1 MVTELI
7 TADSG
12 KTKASPKPLKG
23 AMKVIK
29 KLKGRIGLGSNN
41 GDGSASQ
48 PVLQFHNT
56 RGEHV
61 RLSADRS
68 TARRVDS
75 FCKGIAF
82 SQRTV
87 RPNEKRSLAQIRLPW
102 YVDNDILFHSDS
114 TDFSIGSIDFEYL
127 SRLVCSDLTSRPGFW
142 GKALPERYVDV
153 GVLFAFH
160 FTASG
165 DVMLNVNGQ
174 DKGVFLTGVDART
187 PLWIMVDIYGNTT
200 AVQFVDPR
208 GSLNNNPMRNSPTR
222 RSTTS
227 LQSSASSGGVSTMAI
242 NEHNNRPLQQQ
253 MPRPRSEAD
262 LLVSMNALNLNRG
275 PHQIPSLPLPP
286 IPGSQSTSPPAIHGS
301 SAAPA
306 VLQNFPPPPPL
317 RHYRHNVFQPLTFHP
332 RTHGVNIRMG
342 SDCRTAV
349 RHDAEFCNG
358 YVLSSRPINPGESW
372 VVQIVQTESIYVGG
386 MGFGF
391 TTCNPASLSS
401 TDLPDDAD
409 QLLDRPEYWVIS
421 KDVAHGPILGDEI
434 EFHLSHN
441 GEVTMMRNRGAAT
454 LLMHVDVSLPLW
466 AIFDVYGSTRAI
478 RLLGTIC
485 PPQPAEPPAVIYQA
499 PPRMSPPRPQPVQ
512 HQPIYQTIT
521 SATHMQQQQ
530 QQPILSSGTAS
541 YVETLT
547 HSLSQSAGGAGS
559 SSECTVCYE
568 RSVDCVL
575 YSCGHMCLCYDCALT
590 LYHGGRTAGGQGL
603 CPICRAPIRDVIR
616 AYRS

>member
-1 MVTELI
+1 MVTESFI
-7 TADSG
+7 TADPSA

-29 KLKGRIGLGSNN
+29 KLKGRIGL
-41 GDGSASQ
+41 
-48 PVLQFHNT
+48 
-56 RGEHV
+56 
-61 RLSADRS
+61 
-68 TARRVDS
+68 
-75 FCKGIAF
+75 
-82 SQRTV
+82 
-87 RPNEKRSLAQIRLPW
+87 
-102 YVDNDILFHSDS
+102 
-114 TDFSIGSIDFEYL
+114 
-127 SRLVCSDLTSRPGFW
+127 DLTSRPGFW

-160 FTASG
+160 FTAGG
-165 DVMLNVNGQ
+165 DVVLNVDGH

-187 PLWIMVDIYGNTT
+187 PLWVMVDIYGNTT

-208 GSLNNNPMRNSPTR
+208 GSLNNMRNSPSR

-227 LQSSASSGGVSTMAI
+227 LQSTASSGSAAGVPGI
-242 NEHNNRPLQQQ
+242 NNRPNHQH
-253 MPRPRSEAD
+253 MSRPRSEAD

-275 PHQIPSLPLPP
+275 GPNQIPSLPLPP
-286 IPGSQSTSPPAIHGS
+286 IPGTSLPP
-301 SAAPA
+301 PPVQQQPP

-317 RHYRHNVFQPLTFHP
+317 RHYRHTAFQPLTLHP
-332 RTHGVNIRMG
+332 RTHGINIRLG

-391 TTCNPASLSS
+391 TTCNPASLSP

-421 KDVAHGPILGDEI
+421 KDVAHGPMLGDEI

-441 GEVTMMRNRGAAT
+441 GEVTMMKNRGPPAF
-454 LLMHVDVSLPLW
+454 LMHVDISLPLW
-466 AIFDVYGSTRAI
+466 AIFDVYGSTRAM

-485 PPQPAEPPAVIYQA
+485 PSQVPAEQHHPTQRV
-499 PPRMSPPRPQPVQ
+499 SPPRHQQP
-512 HQPIYQTIT
+512 QPIYQQIP
-521 SATHMQQQQ
+521 A
-530 QQPILSSGTAS
+530 PVLSSGTAS
-541 YVETLT
+541 YVETVNQSLT
-547 HSLSQSAGGAGS
+547 CQAGGGVG
-559 SSECTVCYE
+559 SECTVCYE
-568 RSVDCVL
+568 RETDCVL

-590 LYHGGRTAGGQGL
+590 LYRGGRGI